1 MLLYNDNDYRKLDK
15 RITDNFPEKEYIK
28 KVYEHLA
35 YYYQIAIG
43 FGYNKTFEFNID
55 KFCHIFKYFPIQVE
69 AALRILDKAGYIEYM
84 EEQDNSARV
93 MFTLERDELYRLK
106 NNSPT
111 EEKVVVALLRNY
123 SGLFCDYNYIDE
135 SFIASQCGLTSH
147 EVYDTLKQLNH
158 KGVISFIPRKRIPF
172 IKYTQRREEK
182 EYIVINKDV
191 YDNRKEQF
199 CKRINAVKN
208 FTMDYRC
215 RSRQLLEYF
224 GETSENDCNQCDVC
238 LEKNKSFHSK
248 DKIKDTR
255 NKISVLLADG
265 KKHHVTE
272 LHNFHIPSETLNKV
286 LHYMMTEEEIFQED
300 GYLFSPNR

>member
-1 MLLYNDNDYRKLDK
+1 
-15 RITDNFPEKEYIK
+15 K

-135 SFIASQCGLTSH
+135 SFIASQCGLTSSPEDLEDLTRMWACYH
-147 EVYDTLKQLNH
+147 DDLEGNGYLDSLMA
-158 KGVISFIPRKRIPF
+158 
-172 IKYTQRREEK
+172 
-182 EYIVINKDV
+182 
-191 YDNRKEQF
+191 
-199 CKRINAVKN
+199 AVK
-208 FTMDYRC
+208 R
-215 RSRQLLEYF
+215 LP
-224 GETSENDCNQCDVC
+224 
-238 LEKNKSFHSK
+238 
-248 DKIKDTR
+248 I
-255 NKISVLLADG
+255 A
-265 KKHHVTE
+265 
-272 LHNFHIPSETLNKV
+272 
-286 LHYMMTEEEIFQED
+286 
-300 GYLFSPNR
+300 